1 MLQAHWIS
9 EQTGGIINEMQV
21 LDFIAQAQGLTL
33 QDTKEQNEY
42 K

>member
-1 MLQAHWIS
+1 MLLAYFIW

-21 LDFIAQAQGLTL
+21 LDFIAQAQGLAL
-33 QDTKEQNEY
+33 QDTKNETH